1 MLEEKGLLVEDI
13 DTGNFIKKVIEES
26 KNKPVIVDFWA
37 TWCNPCKQLTPILEK
52 IVMQMSGK
60 VKLVKIDI
68 DQNQSLAQQMQI
80 QSVPTVLA
88 FFEGKPVNGF
98 AGMKSEEEVLNFIKE
113 VSTLSEHSSDDLKNL
128 GRLLDEAEK
137 KLQDK
142 DYETASY
149 EFSSLLGESIPKD
162 LMVRAISGL
171 GKCYLGLNQFKELTE
186 LIDQLEDDIKKE
198 SDIVDLIKSKNYL
211 ENMDAQEVSALEVK
225 FRENPDDLSIRYELA
240 KSQIINK
247 DYSEAINNLLFII
260 GKNKDWNKNKAKE
273 ELLNI
278 FSLLGDSNPL
288 TLEGRSKLSNL
299 IFK

>member
-1 MLEEKGLLVEDI
+1 MLEEQSQIIQDI
-13 DTGNFIKKVIEES
+13 DTSNFINKVIEES
-26 KNKPVIVDFWA
+26 KKNPVIVDFWA

-52 IVMQMSGK
+52 VVLQMNGK
-60 VKLVKIDI
+60 VKLVKVDI
-68 DQNQSLAQQMQI
+68 DKNQSLAQQMQI

-88 FFEGKPVNGF
+88 FFEGKPINGF
-98 AGMKSEEEVLNFIKE
+98 AGMKSEEEVLNFMEE
-113 VSTLSEHSSDDLKNL
+113 VATTSGHSSEDLKNIS
-128 GRLLDEAEK
+128 GLLDEAEK

-171 GKCYLGLNQFKELTE
+171 GKCYLGLNQFSELNE
-186 LIDQLEDDIKKE
+186 LIDTLEDNIKKE
-198 SDIVDLIKSKNYL
+198 SEIIELIKSKEYL
-211 ENMDAQEVSALEVK
+211 ENMDVQKDSELEIK
-225 FRENPDDLSIRYELA
+225 FKENPNDLNIRYQLS

-260 GKNKDWNKNKAKE
+260 EKNKGWKDNKAKT

-278 FSLLGDSNPL
+278 FSLLGDSDPL
-288 TLEGRSKLSNL
+288 TMEGRSRLSNL

>member
-1 MLEEKGLLVEDI
+1 MLEEQNQIIQDI
-13 DTGNFIKKVIEES
+13 DTSNFVSKVIEES
-26 KNKPVIVDFWA
+26 KKNPVIVDFWA

-52 IVMQMSGK
+52 VVLQINGK
-60 VKLVKIDI
+60 VKLVKVDI

-88 FFEGKPVNGF
+88 FFEGKPINGF
-98 AGMKSEEEVLNFIKE
+98 AGMKSEEDVLNFITE
-113 VSTLSEHSSDDLKNL
+113 VATLSGHSSDGLKNISS
-128 GRLLDEAEK
+128 LLDEAEK

-142 DYETASY
+142 DYETAIY

-171 GKCYLGLNQFKELTE
+171 GKCYIGLNQFKELTE
-186 LIDQLEDDIKKE
+186 LINTLEDNIKKE
-198 SDIVDLIKSKNYL
+198 SEIIELIKSKDYL
-211 ENMDAQEVSALEVK
+211 ENMDVQEDSELEKK
-225 FRENPDDLSIRYELA
+225 FKKNPNDLNIRYELA

-260 GKNKDWNKNKAKE
+260 EKNKGWKDNKAKT

-278 FSLLGDSNPL
+278 FSLLGDSDPL
-288 TLEGRSKLSNL
+288 TMEGRSRLSNL

>member
-1 MLEEKGLLVEDI
+1 MLEEQSSIIENV
-13 DTGNFIKKVIEES
+13 DTSNFIKKVVEGS
-26 KNKPVIVDFWA
+26 KEKTVIVDFWA

-52 IVMQMSGK
+52 IVMQMNGK

-68 DQNQSLAQQMQI
+68 DKNQNLAQQMQI

-88 FFEGKPVNGF
+88 FFEGKPINGF
-98 AGMKSEEEVLNFIKE
+98 SGMKSEEEVSNFVKE
-113 VSTLSEHSSDDLKNL
+113 VSAFSKHSSDDLKNMSN
-128 GRLLDEAEK
+128 LLDEAEI
-137 KLQDK
+137 KLQNK

-149 EFSSLLGESIPKD
+149 EFSSLLGETIPKD
-162 LMVRAISGL
+162 LMIRAITGL
-171 GKCYLGLNQFKELTE
+171 GKCYLGLNQFNELNE
-186 LIDQLEDDIKKE
+186 LIEQLEDDIKND
-198 SDIVDLIKSKNYL
+198 SDIVKLIKSKEYL
-211 ENMDAQEVSALEVK
+211 ENIEIKEVSDLEIK
-225 FRENPDDLSIRYELA
+225 LKENPDDLSIRYELA

-260 GKNKDWNKNKAKE
+260 SKSKESKNNQAKT

-288 TLEGRSKLSNL
+288 TLKGRAKLSNL